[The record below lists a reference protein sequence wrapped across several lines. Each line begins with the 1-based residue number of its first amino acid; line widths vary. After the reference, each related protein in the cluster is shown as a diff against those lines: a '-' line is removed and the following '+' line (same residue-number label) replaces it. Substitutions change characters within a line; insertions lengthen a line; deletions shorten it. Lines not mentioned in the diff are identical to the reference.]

1 MSNLKTIFGIALAA
15 INVVGCTTFQNVDNI
30 NKDVHRKYDDT
41 SKQITQSQ
49 AIPTKRE
56 RDTAVYLK
64 EQWVSLEP
72 IKARDKTVAPVTKCR
87 IKIATNEPVSILEFG
102 QIVTKYCGI
111 AVRVTPDALSAID
124 NPLRSDGT
132 TAATAGGQTTGT
144 NVVQPTIQQPGNM
157 YVPQSSSAQI
167 ANNPR
172 LVDINYN
179 GELSGLLD
187 MVAAR
192 FGLSWKFEEGKV
204 KIYNLDTETFYLNA
218 IASGTEMRSEVQ
230 SGTTM
235 VNGASSGTASSTGS
249 TGSTSGGIG
258 GQTTSSQT
266 TTVVLKTAIWDDV
279 KKTLD
284 SMVSI
289 KGRCVTSPSTGAIIC
304 TDNADVLSRIRSYV
318 DRENINLTKQVI
330 FQIRIAAVT
339 LNDSDAFG
347 ISWNAVYQSLSSKY
361 GIKLA
366 SSFSAPQNA
375 ITGTFSILEG
385 SSSPW
390 AGTDAILNALAEQG
404 AVSIIKQPTVST
416 LNLQA
421 IPVQV
426 AKQDGFVPGS
436 QTVTTANVGTTTTF
450 QTGIITTGFNM
461 SLLPYVMNDNRML
474 LQFSINLSS
483 LRNIRT
489 VKDSSGGGFA
499 EVPELDLPINSSQKV
514 RLNPGETLMLS
525 GFDQEEDSTTY
536 NGVGHSRNILFG
548 GGVKG
553 TRTRSTL
560 VVLITPV
567 IME

>member
-1 MSNLKTIFGIALAA
+1 MTKFKILAVALAT

-30 NKDVHRKYDDT
+30 NKDVRRKYDDT
-41 SKQITQSQ
+41 AKQIAQSQ
-49 AIPTKRE
+49 TVPTKKD

-64 EQWVSLEP
+64 DQWVSLEP
-72 IKARDKTVAPVTKCR
+72 IKAKERAAAPVTKCR

-124 NPLRSDGT
+124 NPLRSDT
-132 TAATAGGQTTGT
+132 AMATAAATPIQVPGMT
-144 NVVQPTIQQPGNM
+144 QPMMQPGSP
-157 YVPQSSSAQI
+157 YVPQSAATQM
-167 ANNPR
+167 ALNPR
-172 LVDINYN
+172 LVDVNYN
-179 GELSGLLD
+179 GELSGLMD
-187 MVAAR
+187 MVTAR
-192 FGLSWKFEEGKV
+192 FGLSWKFEDGRV

-218 IASGTEMRSEVQ
+218 IASGTEMRSDVQ

-235 VNGASSGTASSTGS
+235 VNGASGGPAGSQGSASGS
-249 TGSTSGGIG
+249 TNGGIG

-266 TTVVLKTAIWDDV
+266 TTVILKTAIWDDV

-289 KGRCVTSPSTGAIIC
+289 KGRCVTSPSTGAITC
-304 TDNADVLSRIRSYV
+304 TDNADVLGRIRNYV
-318 DRENINLTKQVI
+318 DRENGNLTKQVL
-330 FQIRIAAVT
+330 FQIRIVSVT
-339 LNDSDAFG
+339 LTDSDAFG
-347 ISWNAVYQSLSSKY
+347 ISWSAVYQSLSNKY
-361 GIKLA
+361 GFKLA
-366 SSFSAPQNA
+366 SAFAAPQNA
-375 ITGTFSILEG
+375 VSGTFSILSG

-404 AVSIIKQPTVST
+404 AVSIVKQPTVST

-421 IPVQV
+421 VPVQV

-461 SLLPYVMNDNRML
+461 SLLPYVMSDNRML
-474 LQFSINLSS
+474 LQFSINLST

-489 VKDSSGGGFA
+489 VKDSGGSGFA

-514 RLNPGETLMLS
+514 RLSPGETLMLS
-525 GFDQEEDSTTY
+525 GFDQEDDAST
-536 NGVGHSRNILFG
+536 NSGVGHSRNFVFG

-553 TRTRSTL
+553 SRTRGTL

>member
-1 MSNLKTIFGIALAA
+1 MTKLRILAVALATIA
-15 INVVGCTTFQNVDNI
+15 AVGCTTLQNVDNI
-30 NKDVHRKYDDT
+30 NKDVRRTYDDT
-41 SKQITQSQ
+41 ARQVAQNK
-49 AIPTKRE
+49 AVPTKG

-64 EQWVSLEP
+64 DQWVSLEP
-72 IKARDKTVAPVTKCR
+72 IKAKERTPAPAAKCR

-111 AVRVTPDALSAID
+111 VVRVTPDALSAID
-124 NPLRSDGT
+124 NPLRKDSAT
-132 TAATAGGQTTGT
+132 ATAAAMQAQG
-144 NVVQPTIQQPGNM
+144 PSMAQPGSP
-157 YVPQSSSAQI
+157 YVQQLSQI
-167 ANNPR
+167 ATNPR
-172 LVDINYN
+172 LVDVNYN

-192 FGLSWKFEEGKV
+192 FGLSWKYEDGRV
-204 KIYNLDTETFYLNA
+204 KIYNLDTETFYLYA
-218 IASGTEMRSEVQ
+218 IASGTEMRSDVQ

-235 VNGASSGTASSTGS
+235 VNGATGGASGG
-249 TGSTSGGIG
+249 TSGGVSGGIS

-279 KKTLD
+279 KNTLD

-289 KGRCVTSPSTGAIIC
+289 KGGCVTSPSTGAITC
-304 TDNADVLSRIRSYV
+304 TDNADVLGRIRNYV
-318 DRENINLTKQVI
+318 DRENGNLTKQVL
-330 FQIRIAAVT
+330 FQIRIVSVT
-339 LNDSDAFG
+339 LTDSDAFG
-347 ISWNAVYQSLSSKY
+347 ISWGAVYQTLSNKYGVKLSS
-361 GIKLA
+361 A
-366 SSFSAPQNA
+366 FAAPQNA
-375 ITGTFSILEG
+375 VTGTLSVLSG
-385 SSSPW
+385 SASPW
-390 AGTDAILNALAEQG
+390 AGTDAILSALSEQG
-404 AVSIIKQPTVST
+404 AVSIVKQPTVST

-421 IPVQV
+421 VPVQV

-461 SLLPYVMNDNRML
+461 SLLPYVMADNRML
-474 LQFSINLSS
+474 LQFSISLSN

-489 VKDSSGGGFA
+489 VKDGGGGGFA

-525 GFDQEEDSTTY
+525 GFDQEDNSSTRS
-536 NGVGHSRNILFG
+536 GVDQAKNFLFG

-553 TRTRSTL
+553 VRTRGTL

>member
-1 MSNLKTIFGIALAA
+1 MTKLRILAVALATISA
-15 INVVGCTTFQNVDNI
+15 VGCTTLQNVDNI
-30 NKDVHRKYDDT
+30 NKDVRLKYDDT
-41 SKQITQSQ
+41 AKQIAQNKAVQ
-49 AIPTKRE
+49 TKKD

-64 EQWVSLEP
+64 DQWVSLEP
-72 IKARDKTVAPVTKCR
+72 IKAQERAAGPVTKCR

-124 NPLRSDGT
+124 NPLRGDS
-132 TAATAGGQTTGT
+132 ATQTQASGMA
-144 NVVQPTIQQPGNM
+144 QPMAQPGSPYM
-157 YVPQSSSAQI
+157 PSPAQT
-167 ANNPR
+167 ATNPR
-172 LVDINYN
+172 LVDVNYN

-192 FGLSWKFEEGKV
+192 FGLSWKYEDGRV
-204 KIYNLDTETFYLNA
+204 KIYNLDTETFYLYA
-218 IASGTEMRSEVQ
+218 IASGTEMRSDVQ

-235 VNGASSGTASSTGS
+235 VNGASGAGAGS
-249 TGSTSGGIG
+249 AGGSTSGGIG
-258 GQTTSSQT
+258 GQSTSSQT

-279 KKTLD
+279 KNTLD

-289 KGRCVTSPSTGAIIC
+289 KGRCVTSPSTGAITC
-304 TDNADVLSRIRSYV
+304 TDNADVLGRIRNYV
-318 DRENINLTKQVI
+318 DRENGNLTKQVL
-330 FQIRIAAVT
+330 FHIRIVSVT
-339 LNDSDAFG
+339 LTDSDAFG
-347 ISWNAVYQSLSSKY
+347 ISWSAVYQTLSNKYGVKLSS
-361 GIKLA
+361 A
-366 SSFSAPQNA
+366 FAAPQNA
-375 ITGTFSILEG
+375 VTGTFSVLSG
-385 SSSPW
+385 STSPW

-404 AVSIIKQPTVST
+404 AVSIVKQPTVST

-421 IPVQV
+421 VPVQV

-461 SLLPYVMNDNRML
+461 SLLPYVMGDNRML
-474 LQFSINLSS
+474 LQFSISLSN

-489 VKDSSGGGFA
+489 VKDSGGGGFA

-514 RLNPGETLMLS
+514 RLSPGETLMLS
-525 GFDQEEDSTTY
+525 GFDQEDDSSTRS
-536 NGVGHSRNILFG
+536 GVDQPKNFLFG

-553 TRTRSTL
+553 SRTRGTL

>member
-1 MSNLKTIFGIALAA
+1 MTKLKILAVALAT

-30 NKDVHRKYDDT
+30 NKDVRRKYDDT
-41 SKQITQSQ
+41 AKQIAQSQ
-49 AIPTKRE
+49 AVPTKKD

-64 EQWVSLEP
+64 DQWVSLEP
-72 IKARDKTVAPVTKCR
+72 IKAKERAAAPVTKCR

-102 QIVTKYCGI
+102 QIVTKYCGM

-124 NPLRSDGT
+124 NPLRSDTAMT
-132 TAATAGGQTTGT
+132 TAAAT
-144 NVVQPTIQQPGNM
+144 PTQVPGMTQPGSP
-157 YVPQSSSAQI
+157 YVPQSAATQM
-167 ANNPR
+167 ALNPR
-172 LVDINYN
+172 LVDVNYN

-187 MVAAR
+187 MVTAR
-192 FGLSWKFEEGKV
+192 FGLSWKVEDGRV

-218 IASGTEMRSEVQ
+218 IASGTEMRSDVQ

-235 VNGASSGTASSTGS
+235 VNGASGGVAGS
-249 TGSTSGGIG
+249 QGSANGGIG

-266 TTVVLKTAIWDDV
+266 TTVILKTAIWDDV
-279 KKTLD
+279 KNTLD

-289 KGRCVTSPSTGAIIC
+289 KGRCVTSPSTGAITC
-304 TDNADVLSRIRSYV
+304 TDNADVLGRIRNYV
-318 DRENINLTKQVI
+318 DRENGNLTKQVL
-330 FQIRIAAVT
+330 FQIRIVSVT
-339 LNDSDAFG
+339 LTDSDAFG
-347 ISWNAVYQSLSSKY
+347 ISWSAVYQTLSNKYGVKLSS
-361 GIKLA
+361 A
-366 SSFSAPQNA
+366 FAAPQNA
-375 ITGTFSILEG
+375 VTGTFSILSG
-385 SSSPW
+385 NSSPW
-390 AGTDAILNALAEQG
+390 GGTDAILSALAEQG
-404 AVSIIKQPTVST
+404 TVSIVKQPTVST

-461 SLLPYVMNDNRML
+461 ALLPYVMSDNRML
-474 LQFSINLSS
+474 LQFSISLSS

-489 VKDSSGGGFA
+489 VKDTGGGGFA

-525 GFDQEEDSTTY
+525 GFDQEDDSSTY
-536 NGVGHSRNILFG
+536 SGAGHPRNFLFG

-553 TRTRSTL
+553 KRTRGTL

-567 IME
+567 ILE

>member
-1 MSNLKTIFGIALAA
+1 MTKLRILAVVLATIST
-15 INVVGCTTFQNVDNI
+15 VGCTTLQNVDNI
-30 NKDVHRKYDDT
+30 NKDVRRKYDDT
-41 SKQITQSQ
+41 AKQIAQNK
-49 AIPTKRE
+49 AVPTKG

-64 EQWVSLEP
+64 DQWVSLEP
-72 IKARDKTVAPVTKCR
+72 IKAKERAAAPVTKCR

-111 AVRVTPDALSAID
+111 VVRVTPDALSAID
-124 NPLRSDGT
+124 NPLRSDSAT
-132 TAATAGGQTTGT
+132 ATAAATQTQGPGM
-144 NVVQPTIQQPGNM
+144 VQPMAQPGSP
-157 YVPQSSSAQI
+157 YAPQPAQTVT
-167 ANNPR
+167 NPR
-172 LVDINYN
+172 LVDVNYN

-192 FGLSWKFEEGKV
+192 FGLSWKFEDGRV
-204 KIYNLDTETFYLNA
+204 KIYNLDTETFYLYA
-218 IASGTEMRSEVQ
+218 IASGTEMRSDVQ

-235 VNGASSGTASSTGS
+235 VNGASGGSASGG
-249 TGSTSGGIG
+249 TSGGIG

-279 KKTLD
+279 KNTLD

-289 KGRCVTSPSTGAIIC
+289 KGSCVTSPSTGAITC
-304 TDNADVLSRIRSYV
+304 TDNADVLGRIRNYV
-318 DRENINLTKQVI
+318 DRENGNLTKQVL
-330 FQIRIAAVT
+330 FQIRIVSVT
-339 LNDSDAFG
+339 LTDSDAFG
-347 ISWNAVYQSLSSKY
+347 ISWSAVYQALSNKYGVKLSS
-361 GIKLA
+361 A
-366 SSFSAPQNA
+366 FAAPQNA
-375 ITGTFSILEG
+375 VTGTFSILSG
-385 SSSPW
+385 STSPW
-390 AGTDAILNALAEQG
+390 AGTDAILSALAEQG
-404 AVSIIKQPTVST
+404 AVSIVKQPTVST

-421 IPVQV
+421 VPVQV

-461 SLLPYVMNDNRML
+461 SLLPYVMGDNRML
-474 LQFSINLSS
+474 LQFSISLSN

-489 VKDSSGGGFA
+489 VKDSGGGGFA

-525 GFDQEEDSTTY
+525 GFDQEDDSSTRS
-536 NGVGHSRNILFG
+536 GVDQPKNFLFG

-553 TRTRSTL
+553 SRTRGTL